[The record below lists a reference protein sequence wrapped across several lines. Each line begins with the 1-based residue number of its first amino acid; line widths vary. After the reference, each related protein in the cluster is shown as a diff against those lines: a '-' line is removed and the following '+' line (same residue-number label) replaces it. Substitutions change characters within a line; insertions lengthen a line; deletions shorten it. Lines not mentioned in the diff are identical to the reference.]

1 MSPFIYIK
9 LQVSS
14 NSLHSMAP
22 TSHPTDCKQ
31 NAFFSVTKMT
41 EHLKFMMVREN
52 REKRVILCAERC
64 KEIERWDSV
73 QMGTCRNF
81 SSEVGVGRRQGG
93 CMVIEQ
99 RTAAAGLAEP

>member
-1 MSPFIYIK
+1 MSPFTYIK

-14 NSLHSMAP
+14 NSLHPMAP

-31 NAFFSVTKMT
+31 SAFFSVTKTT

-64 KEIERWDSV
+64 KEIE
-73 QMGTCRNF
+73 MGQCTDGN
-81 SSEVGVGRRQGG
+81 
-93 CMVIEQ
+93 
-99 RTAAAGLAEP
+99 L